1 LPIPLLLLLLLF
13 PLAQGKTTDDLPP
26 IFANRPKLKKPAA
39 AAATLKFSTLP
50 GVHLLP
56 LQVLNFAAG
65 NSYSSS
71 SWWVFSGFGSK
82 GDQLMIFSF
91 LQTKPKLEK
100 PAAAAPATTATL
112 LLLLLL
118 LLWSS

>member
-1 LPIPLLLLLLLF
+1 
-13 PLAQGKTTDDLPP
+13 LAQGNTTDDLPP
-26 IFANRPKLKKPAA
+26 IFANRPKLKKP

-65 NSYSSS
+65 KFFFFFFFFFL
-71 SWWVFSGFGSK
+71 VGFLFGFGVK
-82 GDQLMIFSF
+82 GDQLMIFCF
-91 LQTKPKLEK
+91 LQTKPKLKK
-100 PAAAAPATTATL
+100 PAAAAAAAATTATL